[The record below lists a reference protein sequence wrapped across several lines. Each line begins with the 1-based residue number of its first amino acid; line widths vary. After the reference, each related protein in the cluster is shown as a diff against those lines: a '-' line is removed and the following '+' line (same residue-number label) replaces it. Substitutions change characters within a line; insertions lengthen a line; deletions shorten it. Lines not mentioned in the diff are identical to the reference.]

1 MLCANK
7 IKYYCY
13 LFLFLFYLYIMKRTI
28 WINKPHEGPEEHEFE
43 IVWVKFSDGIT
54 RAIYSSSTVPT
65 NYWPGEVYI
74 LDILSGAYRRVGS
87 YESQIKNG
95 ELVYEFTSV

>member
-13 LFLFLFYLYIMKRTI
+13 LFLFYLYIMKRTI

-43 IVWVKFSDGIT
+43 IVWVKFSDVIT

-65 NYWPGEVYI
+65 TCWPGEVYI